1 MDINIQKPKF
11 APYQEDFLYCTER
24 FSVTEASTKTGKT
37 FSHIFWLFEYAHG
50 KNPINPLEIREGME
64 FWWVAPVY
72 SQAKIAFNR
81 MWRKV
86 AATGVY
92 SKKES
97 PSELQIKT
105 PIGSVIMFKTAK
117 NADTLYGED
126 VHAAVFDE
134 FTRSKPEAWY
144 ALRTTLTATKAPCK
158 FIGNYKGKS
167 NWGHQLGL
175 KSNQKD
181 SEYKRFKVTAWDA
194 VKAGILDEEEILQAQ
209 QDLPA
214 FMFKALYLAEGD
226 IDQAR
231 LIEEDAIQDL
241 RTNSHVKQDGKMYM
255 TCDIAMHGSDRFII
269 CVWNGLVLKYIE
281 SVEKCDAKEIEEKI
295 RGLAQKFSVMHSN
308 IAYDAD
314 GLGTYLRGYL
324 KNAKPFVNNST
335 ALPEERTKVK
345 FENLK
350 SQCYYNFSQRVN
362 DGGYYLECDI
372 DEYWTETVEEL
383 EVVKNRNFG
392 QEVNSFAVLR
402 KHEIKEVI
410 GRSPD
415 ISDALMMR
423 EIFELKPSKRRRML
437 N

>member
-1 MDINIQKPKF
+1 MDINIQRPKL
-11 APYQEDFLYCTER
+11 AGYQEEFLYCKER
-24 FSVTEASTKTGKT
+24 FTVTEASTKTGKT

-50 KNPINPLEIREGME
+50 QNPNDSLKIKPGME

-105 PIGSVIMFKTAK
+105 PLGSVIMFKTAK
-117 NADTLYGED
+117 NPDTLYGED
-126 VHAAVFDE
+126 VYASVFDE

-158 FIGNYKGKS
+158 FIGNYKGRS

-175 KSNQKD
+175 KANQKD
-181 SEYKRFKVTAWDA
+181 SEYRRFKVTAWDA

-209 QDLPA
+209 KDLPS

-231 LIEEDAIQDL
+231 LIDGDAIEDMK
-241 RTNSHVKQDGKMYM
+241 TNSHVKETGMMYM
-255 TCDIAMHGSDRFII
+255 TCDIAMQGSDRFVI
-269 CVWNGLVLKYIE
+269 CIWNGHVLKHIE
-281 SVEKCDAKEIEEKI
+281 SIDKCDAKEIEEKI
-295 RGLAQKFSVMHSN
+295 KGLAMKYSIMHSN
-308 IAYDAD
+308 ITYDAD

-324 KNAKPFVNNST
+324 KNAKPFVNGST
-335 ALPEERTKVK
+335 ALTEEHNKVQ

-350 SQCYYNFSQRVN
+350 SQCYFNFSQKVN
-362 DGGYYLECDI
+362 DGKYYIECDI
-372 DEYWTETVEEL
+372 GEFWSDTVEEL

-392 QEVNSFAVLR
+392 QDVNKFAVLK
-402 KHEIKEVI
+402 KHEIKEII

-423 EIFELKPSKRRRML
+423 ELFDLKPTPRRRRL

>member
-1 MDINIQKPKF
+1 MQIKIQRPKL
-11 APYQEDFLYCTER
+11 AEYQKAYLYCKER
-24 FSVTEASTKTGKT
+24 FSVTLAGTKTGKT
-37 FSHIFWLFEYAHG
+37 FSHIWWLYEYAHG
-50 KNPINPLEIREGME
+50 KNPNDPLEIKDGME

-86 AATGVY
+86 AATGAY

-105 PIGSVIMFKTAK
+105 PLGSIIMFKTAK

-126 VHAAVFDE
+126 VYAAVFDE

-144 ALRTTLTATKAPCK
+144 ALRSTLTATRAPCK

-167 NWGHQLGL
+167 NWGYQLGL
-175 KSNQKD
+175 KSNEKD
-181 SEYKRFKVTAWDA
+181 SQYKTFKVTVWDA
-194 VKAGILDEEEILQAQ
+194 VKEGILDEAEILQAQ
-209 QDLPA
+209 KDLPA

-231 LIEEDAIQDL
+231 LIEDGAIEDL
-241 RTNSHVKQDGKMYM
+241 KTNSHVKESGRMYM
-255 TCDIAMHGSDRFII
+255 TCDIAMQGSDRFVI
-269 CVWNGLVLKYIE
+269 CIWNGFVLKHIE
-281 SVEKCDAKEIEEKI
+281 SIDKCDAKDIEIMI
-295 RGLAQKFSVMHSN
+295 RGLAEKHSIRHSN
-308 IAYDAD
+308 ITYDAD

-324 KNAKPFVNNST
+324 SGARPFVNGST
-335 ALPEERTKVK
+335 AMKEEYKKVQ

-350 SQCYYNFSQRVN
+350 SQCYFNFSQRVN
-362 DGGYYLECDI
+362 DGEYYLQCDT
-372 DEYWTETVEEL
+372 DEYWSEIYEEL

-392 QEVNSFAVLR
+392 QDVNRFSVLR
-402 KHEIKEVI
+402 KHEIKEII

-423 EIFELKPSKRRRML
+423 ELFEIGAKTRRRL
-437 N
+437 R